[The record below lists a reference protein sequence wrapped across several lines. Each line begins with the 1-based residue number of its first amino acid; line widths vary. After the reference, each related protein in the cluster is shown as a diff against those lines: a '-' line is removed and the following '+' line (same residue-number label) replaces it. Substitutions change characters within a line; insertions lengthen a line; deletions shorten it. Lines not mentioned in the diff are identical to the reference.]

1 MVKVGRS
8 TVGRVRVTSHDW
20 WGPGQAGPTL
30 KSVVS
35 ALLAYKV
42 RALLCTIGV
51 TIGSASIVLVV
62 TAGLTGG
69 RRVIGQIEAV
79 GSNIVYA
86 ELVGRRPSSALSDE
100 LSMADLEAIRTGV
113 ANAVDVAGSRD
124 APVTVIAGGSQR
136 PVALIGVTDGF
147 QRIRHLV
154 IPRGRY
160 FDDDELASSAKVC
173 LLTEELAAVMF
184 PGSDPVGA
192 VAHVGELRL
201 TVIGVFRE
209 RVSTFGA
216 SEVQRESVLVPFHLM
231 RYVTGREYI
240 KVLYAQA
247 SSAEAVASVT
257 RDFADVLRSRHRR
270 DARYQVEN
278 LTGLLAAAQK
288 ISAVLTLTLLA
299 VAFIALLVSG
309 IGIMN
314 VMLVSVTERTRE
326 IGVRK
331 VVGARRLTILAQ
343 FLIEAGVISGLGAL
357 GGVLLAVS
365 AIILIRS
372 FLPADVSLP
381 ISSLSIL
388 VAIAA
393 SASVGLVAGYLPARR
408 AANLPPVDAL
418 RYE

>member
-1 MVKVGRS
+1 VPFHQWFAS
-8 TVGRVRVTSHDW
+8 
-20 WGPGQAGPTL
+20 GQVGPTV
-30 KSVVS
+30 KSAVS

-69 RRVIGQIEAV
+69 RRVIAQVEAV

-86 ELVGRRPSSALSDE
+86 ELAGRRPSGALSDE
-100 LSMADLEAIRTGV
+100 VSMADLEAVRTSV
-113 ANAVDVAGSRD
+113 PNAVDVAGSRD
-124 APVTVIAGGSQR
+124 AVVSVVGGGVQR
-136 PVALIGVTDGF
+136 SVSLIGVTDGF

-154 IPRGRY
+154 ILRGRY
-160 FDDDELASSAKVC
+160 FDDDELASSAKQC
-173 LLTEELAAVMF
+173 LLTDELAAEMF
-184 PGSDPVGA
+184 PGSDPIGA

-231 RYVTGREYI
+231 RTVTGREYI

-247 SSAEAVASVT
+247 SSADAVPAVT
-257 RDFADVLRSRHRR
+257 RDLAEVLRSRHRR

-278 LTGLLAAAQK
+278 LTGLLTAAQK
-288 ISAVLTLTLLA
+288 ISVALTLTLLT
-299 VAFIALLVSG
+299 VALIALLVSG

-331 VVGARRLTILAQ
+331 VVGARRAAILAQ
-343 FLIEAGVISGLGAL
+343 FLIEASVISGLGAL
-357 GGVLLAVS
+357 GGVAIAVA
-365 AIILIRS
+365 AIFVIRS
-372 FLPADVSLP
+372 FLPSDISLP

-388 VAIAA
+388 VAIVA